1 MSLENVTAGSAAAEE
16 SGAQMST
23 EACALVYWVTGAIA
37 GCAVNASNTN
47 KTYDG
52 EYNADTAYTQKALEE
67 AVKAGKFILH
77 RVGNETRVL
86 EDINTL
92 VTYTEEKGRDFSS
105 NQTMRVLDQIGND
118 IAALFGNKY
127 LGKIPNDEA
136 GRVSLWNDVVTYYRE
151 LEKLRAI
158 ENFKADD
165 IVIAKGEGK
174 KSIVASC
181 PVTPVNAM
189 AQLYMTVVVQ

>member
-1 MSLENVTAGSAAAEE
+1 M
-16 SGAQMST
+16 
-23 EACALVYWVTGAIA
+23 
-37 GCAVNASNTN
+37 
-47 KTYDG
+47 
-52 EYNADTAYTQKALEE
+52 
-67 AVKAGKFILH
+67 
-77 RVGNETRVL
+77 GNETRVL

>member
-1 MSLENVTAGSAAAEE
+1 MMEIRLLT
-16 SGAQMST
+16 
-23 EACALVYWVTGAIA
+23 
-37 GCAVNASNTN
+37 
-47 KTYDG
+47 
-52 EYNADTAYTQKALEE
+52 
-67 AVKAGKFILH
+67 
-77 RVGNETRVL
+77 
-86 EDINTL
+86 DINTFVS
-92 VTYTEEKGRDFSS
+92 VTDEKSADFSS

-118 IAALFGNKY
+118 VAALFGNKY

-151 LEKLRAI
+151 LEKIRAI

-181 PVTPVNAM
+181 PVTPISAM